1 MKNRKDKDIE
11 NILDEFAYYWNLS
24 IKEEDALDSFLNVLK
39 DGNVLKLT
47 QVDHLFNGEY
57 DELLETIPDNVAK
70 RYCENRLGMVTH
82 EYMNDVLD
90 EDYNLS
96 LENLN
101 LYELCQLAEDR
112 GYEILEKE
120 KTSVVEDMQMREMKE
135 LFLTLSCAE
144 KEELLNKLR
153 K

>member
-1 MKNRKDKDIE
+1 
-11 NILDEFAYYWNLS
+11 
-24 IKEEDALDSFLNVLK
+24 
-39 DGNVLKLT
+39 
-47 QVDHLFNGEY
+47 
-57 DELLETIPDNVAK
+57 
-70 RYCENRLGMVTH
+70 MVTH

-153 K
+153 NERLSRK